1 MIIDWHTHIAAPRMR
16 EAGIVEGNWPG
27 TIENVLRLHDEVG
40 LDWSVIWSPS
50 HYLRSMELG
59 DCHTALV
66 ASNRDFAKL
75 RDAHG
80 DKILFFATTVPGG
93 GEDFL
98 REVERTVTED
108 DARGVVINSSH
119 RGAYPDDP
127 EALAFFEL
135 AQSLDIPVIV
145 HPPAVGFGEERMDNY
160 SLASSIGRPFDNCL
174 AVGRL
179 IVMGILE
186 KFPDLKLVASQ
197 LGGGISEII
206 GRMDYA
212 YEMRDDDTVL
222 GRYAPCT
229 SPNRSA
235 NILK

>member
-1 MIIDWHTHIAAPRMR
+1 M
-16 EAGIVEGNWPG
+16 E
-27 TIENVLRLHDEVG
+27 
-40 LDWSVIWSPS
+40 PS
-50 HYLRSMELG
+50 
-59 DCHTALV
+59 DCHEALC
-66 ASNRDFAKL
+66 ASNRYFATL
-75 RDAHG
+75 RDDHP
-80 DKILFFATTVPGG
+80 DKLLFFATTVPGG
-93 GEDFL
+93 GDPFL
-98 REVERTVTED
+98 HETERAVTED
-108 DARGVVINSSH
+108 DAKGVVISSSH
-119 RGAYPDDP
+119 RGAYPDDA
-127 EALAFFEL
+127 EAVAFFGL
-135 AQSLDIPVIV
+135 AQSLDVPVIV

-174 AVGRL
+174 AIGRL

-186 KFPDLKLVASQ
+186 EFPDLKLVATH

-206 GRMDYA
+206 GRMNYA